1 MVTSSKKAVNVLV
14 GERAKVLK
22 ARSGV
27 CISKAKLAVS
37 VASTDEDIASLSK
50 HKRMVLARSNV
61 LDFFSQEV
69 QNKLGFKD
77 IFSRSVT

>member
-1 MVTSSKKAVNVLV
+1 MVTSSKEAVNVLV
-14 GERAKVLK
+14 GERVKVLK

-27 CISKAKLAVS
+27 CISKAELAVR
-37 VASTDEDIASLSK
+37 VASTNEDIACLSK
-50 HKRMVLARSNV
+50 HKRMVLACSNE

-69 QNKLGFKD
+69 LNKLGFKD